1 MRESPVDIT
10 TQTWVVLL
18 LLAALVISTIARLVI
33 RRRVGFY
40 PLRPIAAYHRLPMAI
55 GAAIESNRPVHLSF
69 GSAGIGGKDTPLA
82 LATADLAY
90 HTMRAAAIG
99 DAPPIITVSN
109 GAALPLAQDTLRRA
123 YASRGM
129 LARYP
134 RGGAQWYPQGVRS
147 LAFAAALTGLMADNH
162 TLVNVLVGSFG
173 PEMALP
179 AETAARQRQQLFA
192 SSDQLEGQA
201 VAYAL
206 ADAPLLGEELYVAGA
221 YLGREPSQLAMVV
234 TLDTLRLAL
243 VVALTVLVLVSIADP
258 VLRGLGIGG

>member
-1 MRESPVDIT
+1 MDVT
-10 TQTWVVLL
+10 TQTYVVLL
-18 LLAALVISTIARLVI
+18 LLAALVISTVARLVI
-33 RRRVGFY
+33 RRRTGFY
-40 PLRPIAAYHRLPMAI
+40 PLRPIGAYQRLPMAI
-55 GAAIESNRPVHLSF
+55 GAAIEANRPVHMSL

-90 HTMRAAAIG
+90 HTLRAAAIG
-99 DAPPIITVSN
+99 DAPPLITMSN
-109 GAALPLAQDTLRRA
+109 GAVLPLAQDTLRRA

-129 LARYP
+129 LVRYP
-134 RGGAQWYPQGVRS
+134 RGSAQWYPQGARS
-147 LAFAAALTGLMADNH
+147 LAFAAALTGVMTDNRV
-162 TLVNVLVGSFG
+162 LINVLGGSFG

-179 AETAARQRQQLFA
+179 AEAAARHRQQLFA

-206 ADAPLLGEELYVAGA
+206 ADQPLLGEELYVAGA
-221 YLGREPSQLAMVV
+221 YLGNEPSRQAMVI

-243 VVALTVLVLVSIADP
+243 VAVLAILVLVSVAEP

>member
-1 MRESPVDIT
+1 MDVT
-10 TQTWVVLL
+10 TQTYVVLL
-18 LLAALVISTIARLVI
+18 LLAALVISTVARLVI
-33 RRRVGFY
+33 RRRTGFY
-40 PLRPIAAYHRLPMAI
+40 PLRPIGAYQRLPMAI
-55 GAAIESNRPVHLSF
+55 GAAIEANRPVHLSL

-90 HTMRAAAIG
+90 HTLRAAAIG
-99 DAPPIITVSN
+99 DAPPLITMSN
-109 GAALPLAQDTLRRA
+109 GAVLPLAQDTLRRA

-134 RGGAQWYPQGVRS
+134 RGSAQWYPQGARS
-147 LAFAAALTGLMADNH
+147 LAFAAALTGVMTDNRV
-162 TLVNVLVGSFG
+162 LINVLGGSFG

-179 AETAARQRQQLFA
+179 AEAAARHRQQLFA

-206 ADAPLLGEELYVAGA
+206 ADQPLLGEELYVAGA
-221 YLGREPSQLAMVV
+221 YLGNEPSRQAMVI

-243 VVALTVLVLVSIADP
+243 VAVLAILVLVSVAEP

>member
-1 MRESPVDIT
+1 MDVT
-10 TQTWVVLL
+10 TQTYVVLL
-18 LLAALVISTIARLVI
+18 LLAALVISTVARLVI
-33 RRRVGFY
+33 RRRTGFY
-40 PLRPIAAYHRLPMAI
+40 PLRPIGAYQRLPMAI
-55 GAAIESNRPVHLSF
+55 GAAIEANRPVHMSL

-90 HTMRAAAIG
+90 HTLRAAAIG
-99 DAPPIITVSN
+99 DAPPLITMSN

-134 RGGAQWYPQGVRS
+134 RGSAQWYPQGARS
-147 LAFAAALTGLMADNH
+147 LAFAAALTGVMTDNRV
-162 TLVNVLVGSFG
+162 LINVLGGSFG

-179 AETAARQRQQLFA
+179 AEAAARHRQQLFA

-206 ADAPLLGEELYVAGA
+206 ADQPLLGEELYVAGA
-221 YLGREPSQLAMVV
+221 YLGNEPSRQAMVI

-243 VVALTVLVLVSIADP
+243 VAVLAILVLVSVAEP

>member
-1 MRESPVDIT
+1 MDVT
-10 TQTWVVLL
+10 TQTYVVLL
-18 LLAALVISTIARLVI
+18 LLAALVISTVARLVI
-33 RRRVGFY
+33 RRRTGFY
-40 PLRPIAAYHRLPMAI
+40 PLRPIGAYQRLPMAI
-55 GAAIESNRPVHLSF
+55 GAAIEANRPVHMSL

-90 HTMRAAAIG
+90 HTLRAAAIG
-99 DAPPIITVSN
+99 DAPPLITMSH
-109 GAALPLAQDTLRRA
+109 GAVLPLAQDTLRRA

-134 RGGAQWYPQGVRS
+134 RGSAQWYPQGARS
-147 LAFAAALTGLMADNH
+147 LAFAAALTGVMTDNRV
-162 TLVNVLVGSFG
+162 LINVLGGSFG

-179 AETAARQRQQLFA
+179 AEAAARHRQQLFA

-206 ADAPLLGEELYVAGA
+206 ADQPLLGEELYVAGA
-221 YLGREPSQLAMVV
+221 YLGNEPSRQAMVI

-243 VVALTVLVLVSIADP
+243 VAVLAILVLVSVAEP

>member
-1 MRESPVDIT
+1 MDVT
-10 TQTWVVLL
+10 TQTYVVLL
-18 LLAALVISTIARLVI
+18 LLAALVISTVARLVI
-33 RRRVGFY
+33 RRRTGFY
-40 PLRPIAAYHRLPMAI
+40 PLRPIGAYQRLPMAI
-55 GAAIESNRPVHLSF
+55 GAAIEANRPVHMSL

-90 HTMRAAAIG
+90 HTLRAAAIG
-99 DAPPIITVSN
+99 DAPPLITMSN

-123 YASRGM
+123 YASRAM

-134 RGGAQWYPQGVRS
+134 RGSAQWYPQGARS
-147 LAFAAALTGLMADNH
+147 LAFAAALTGVMTDNRA
-162 TLVNVLVGSFG
+162 LINVLGGSFG

-179 AETAARQRQQLFA
+179 AEAAARHRQQLFA

-206 ADAPLLGEELYVAGA
+206 ADQPLLGEELYVAGA
-221 YLGREPSQLAMVV
+221 YLGNEPSRQAMVI

-243 VVALTVLVLVSIADP
+243 VAVLAILVLVSVAEP
-258 VLRGLGIGG
+258 VLRGLGIEG

>member
-1 MRESPVDIT
+1 MDVT
-10 TQTWVVLL
+10 TQTYVVLL
-18 LLAALVISTIARLVI
+18 LLAALVISTVARLVI
-33 RRRVGFY
+33 RRRTGFY
-40 PLRPIAAYHRLPMAI
+40 PLRPIGAYQRLPMAI
-55 GAAIESNRPVHLSF
+55 GAAIEANRPVHMSL

-90 HTMRAAAIG
+90 HTLRAAAIG
-99 DAPPIITVSN
+99 DAPPIITMSN
-109 GAALPLAQDTLRRA
+109 GVALPLAQDTLRRA

-134 RGGAQWYPQGVRS
+134 RGSAQWYPQGARS
-147 LAFAAALTGLMADNH
+147 LAFAAALTGVMTDNRV
-162 TLVNVLVGSFG
+162 LINVLGGSFG

-179 AETAARQRQQLFA
+179 AEAAARHRQQLFA

-206 ADAPLLGEELYVAGA
+206 ADQPLLGEELYVAGA
-221 YLGREPSQLAMVV
+221 YLGNEPSRQAMVI

-243 VVALTVLVLVSIADP
+243 VAVLAILVLVSVAEP

>member
-1 MRESPVDIT
+1 VDVT
-10 TQTWVVLL
+10 TQTYVVLL
-18 LLAALVISTIARLVI
+18 LLAALVISTVARLVI
-33 RRRVGFY
+33 RRRTGFY
-40 PLRPIAAYHRLPMAI
+40 PLRPIGAYQRLPMAI
-55 GAAIESNRPVHLSF
+55 GAAIEANRPVHMSL

-90 HTMRAAAIG
+90 HTLRAAAIG
-99 DAPPIITVSN
+99 DAPPLITMSN

-134 RGGAQWYPQGVRS
+134 RGSAQWYPQGARS
-147 LAFAAALTGLMADNH
+147 LAFAAALTGVMTDNRA
-162 TLVNVLVGSFG
+162 LINVLGGSFG

-179 AETAARQRQQLFA
+179 AEAAARHRQQLFA

-206 ADAPLLGEELYVAGA
+206 ADQPLLGEELYVAGA
-221 YLGREPSQLAMVV
+221 YLGNEPSRQAMVV

-243 VVALTVLVLVSIADP
+243 VAVLAILVLVSVAEP
-258 VLRGLGIGG
+258 VLRGLGIEG

>member
-1 MRESPVDIT
+1 VDVT
-10 TQTWVVLL
+10 TQTYLVLV

-40 PLRPIAAYHRLPMAI
+40 PLRPIPAYTRLPTAI
-55 GAAIESNRPVHLSF
+55 GAAIEANRPLHLSF
-69 GSAGIGGKDTPLA
+69 GSAGLGGQQTPLA

-90 HTMRAAAIG
+90 HAARAAAIG
-99 DAPPIITVSN
+99 DTPPLITVSN
-109 GAALPLAQDTLRRA
+109 GSVLPLAQDTLRRA

-134 RGGAQWYPQGVRS
+134 RGSVQWYPQGARS
-147 LAFAAALTGLMADNH
+147 LAFAAALTGVMADNRA
-162 TLVNVLVGSFG
+162 LVNVLAGSFG

-179 AETAARQRQQLFA
+179 AEAAARQRQQLFA

-221 YLGREPSQLAMVV
+221 YLGDEPSRQAMVV

-243 VVALTVLVLVSIADP
+243 VVLLGVLVLVSVAEP
-258 VLRGLGIGG
+258 ALRGLGIGG

>member
-1 MRESPVDIT
+1 MDVT
-10 TQTWVVLL
+10 TQTYVVLL
-18 LLAALVISTIARLVI
+18 LLAALVISTVARLVI
-33 RRRVGFY
+33 RRRTGFY
-40 PLRPIAAYHRLPMAI
+40 PLRPIGAYQRLPMAI
-55 GAAIESNRPVHLSF
+55 GAAIEANRPVHMSL

-90 HTMRAAAIG
+90 HTLRAAAIG
-99 DAPPIITVSN
+99 DAPPLITMSN

-134 RGGAQWYPQGVRS
+134 RGSAQWYPQGARS
-147 LAFAAALTGLMADNH
+147 LAFAAALTGVMTDNRA
-162 TLVNVLVGSFG
+162 LINVLGGSFG

-179 AETAARQRQQLFA
+179 AEAAARHRQQLFA

-206 ADAPLLGEELYVAGA
+206 ADQPLLGEELYVAGA
-221 YLGREPSQLAMVV
+221 YLGNEPSRQAMVI

-243 VVALTVLVLVSIADP
+243 VAVLAILVLVSVAEP